1 MNYVLF
7 IYENPLFNIR
17 SNPRNLAVIIETAVF
32 KCIPPRMAFVTATSS
47 WPRGEGRKAGGKT
60 LVLRCYYLPHLADF
74 NGTLRDDS

>member
-17 SNPRNLAVIIETAVF
+17 SNPRNVAVIIETAVF

-47 WPRGEGRKAGGKT
+47 WPRGEGRKAGGEDASLKM
-60 LVLRCYYLPHLADF
+60 LLPAPSSGF
-74 NGTLRDDS
+74 QRNFAG